1 MTAMKDQRLM
11 QMAMLLKAID
21 DEEND
26 FAAQRT
32 QHKDTLVK
40 LHSELRTLKYEV
52 LTGQQTI
59 PLEPPPGKAA

>member
-1 MTAMKDQRLM
+1 MKDERLM

-21 DEEND
+21 DEESRFNV
-26 FAAQRT
+26 QKT
-32 QHKDTLVK
+32 EHKDIIEK
-40 LHSELRTLKYEV
+40 LQAALRMLKYEV

>member
-1 MTAMKDQRLM
+1 MKDQRLM

-21 DEEND
+21 DEEEN
-26 FAAQRT
+26 AAEWRAAY
-32 QHKDTLVK
+32 KSRMETLQK
-40 LHSELRTLKYEV
+40 ELSRLKYEI